1 MDYFTFKYEPQK
13 FEDMIL
19 NDETRKKLQKVLNE
33 SLNVSLVGPP
43 GVGKGTFTNIF
54 LKTKKY
60 DFIKINCS
68 AETSIETIRGKVQQF
83 ATSLGSTEYKIVV
96 LNEFDFMSTSAQA
109 MLRDLIEEVNGMT
122 RFIIQCNYKH
132 KVIPEIFSR
141 CPEIIMGNPPVKD
154 ILKKCIEIIKDNN
167 IKLTN
172 KNNLTDIVK
181 NCYPDIRKTI
191 NTIQLNVSN
200 GILNGS
206 KMMGN
211 ENYEMILDHIKK
223 GDMNGIR
230 TVIRNNMIDYTDLY
244 NYLFENVG
252 QFEKVG
258 DAIITIGEYLYRD
271 TQIAI
276 KEINFL
282 AMVSLMVKEKIV

>member
-1 MDYFTFKYEPQK
+1 MDYWTFKYEPK
-13 FEDMIL
+13 SLDEMIL
-19 NDETRKKLQKVLNE
+19 EADTRKKLQKVIDDTLNC
-33 SLNVSLVGPP
+33 SLVSPP
-43 GVGKGTFTNIF
+43 GQGKGTFTNIF
-54 LKTKKY
+54 LRTKKY

-83 ATSLGSTEYKIVV
+83 ATSLGATEYKIVV
-96 LNEFDFMSTSAQA
+96 LNEFDFMSVSAQA

-141 CPEIIMGNPPVKD
+141 CPEINMGNPPVKE
-154 ILKKCIEIIKDNN
+154 ILKKCIDIIKDNN
-167 IKLTN
+167 IKLTD
-172 KNNLTDIVK
+172 KNHLTDIVK

-200 GILNGS
+200 GVLNGS
-206 KMMGN
+206 KMLGN
-211 ENYEMILDHIKK
+211 ENYEMILKHIKN

-230 TVIRNNMIDYTDLY
+230 TVIRNNMIDYPDLY

-252 QFEKVG
+252 DFKKVG

-282 AMVSLMVKEKIV
+282 AMISLMLREKMI